1 MPTGLPKFAQQVPLA
16 IGPKGILALSLPMT
30 PQSVLAGVL
39 VDADGEP
46 VPGASLPTLRM
57 PSSRQI
63 ELNLSVG
70 DGSLTNDLGKFRLAG
85 LPAGKFRIMMSNTQ
99 ELARF
104 TPAAALSLD
113 SLRVVPPSPNGYSI
127 AGRLS
132 RPAPPM

>member
-1 MPTGLPKFAQQVPLA
+1 
-16 IGPKGILALSLPMT
+16 MT

-63 ELNLSVG
+63 ELNLTVG

-113 SLRVVPPSPNGYSI
+113 SLRVVLPSPNGYSI